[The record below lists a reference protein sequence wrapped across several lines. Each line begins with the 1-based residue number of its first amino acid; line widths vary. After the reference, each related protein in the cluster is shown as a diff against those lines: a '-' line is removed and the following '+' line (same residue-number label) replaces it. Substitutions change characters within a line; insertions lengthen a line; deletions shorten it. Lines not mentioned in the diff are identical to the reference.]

1 MLAPNAEVFKFSS
14 LRHKQWLASQETG
27 RWPQDSES
35 ISEQHKGQRVLLAEN
50 TFLKSVTNTINIKLD
65 EKFRRFRKR
74 TVEVLIRKENI
85 FLNNNKISAVA
96 GIYIS

>member
-1 MLAPNAEVFKFSS
+1 MAGIAGNREVAAGQ
-14 LRHKQWLASQETG
+14 REM
-27 RWPQDSES
+27 

-65 EKFRRFRKR
+65 EKFRRSRKR
-74 TVEVLIRKENI
+74 TVKVLIRKENI
-85 FLNNNKISAVA
+85 LLNNNKVSAVA